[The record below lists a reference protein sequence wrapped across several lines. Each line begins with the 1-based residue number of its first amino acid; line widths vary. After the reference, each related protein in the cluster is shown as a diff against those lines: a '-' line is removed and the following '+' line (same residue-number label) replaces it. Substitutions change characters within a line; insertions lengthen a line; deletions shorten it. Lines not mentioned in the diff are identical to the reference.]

1 MPQDE
6 FAPGRAE
13 RPLLSAPARLLRAG
27 LGEPIFLFA
36 GGGADLREL
45 DGLLACLHTKR
56 PLVGV
61 AYWEAGVDG
70 VEPRS
75 VDAMA
80 TLARDAIQAHQTQGL
95 YNLVGYS
102 IGGLVA
108 LELARLLTDDGL
120 SIAPP
125 ILLDAI
131 PPIASWPK
139 RALLRALPV
148 LARRRISRLM
158 RERLN
163 GGDKPIATEVN
174 QTAPRLR
181 QPIPTTALGIIP
193 TAYACSMLRNELGY
207 GGVAPIIWR
216 RLANEVDTYPIASTH
231 MKFYEP
237 TARFKPSRRPS
248 TRSRTDAA
256 SRPRSLDSVEGRRTA
271 PARKD
276 QASFVG

>member
-148 LARRRISRLM
+148 LVRKRVLAVIARTPWRRRQTNHRGKPNGAALCTGIFQLPPAALSRPHSLALCFQ
-158 RERLN
+158 R
-163 GGDKPIATEVN
+163 A
-174 QTAPRLR
+174 RLR
-181 QPIPTTALGIIP
+181 RRGSHDLEAAREGGRHLFNRLH
-193 TAYACSMLRNELGY
+193 ACGN
-207 GGVAPIIWR
+207 A
-216 RLANEVDTYPIASTH
+216 T
-231 MKFYEP
+231 
-237 TARFKPSRRPS
+237 
-248 TRSRTDAA
+248 
-256 SRPRSLDSVEGRRTA
+256 SRPRGSSRRA
-271 PARKD
+271 DP
-276 QASFVG
+276 

>member
-1 MPQDE
+1 MPQVE

-148 LARRRISRLM
+148 LVRKRVSRLL
-158 RERLN
+158 RERL
-163 GGDKPIATEVN
+163 GAGDKPITEVN
-174 QTAPRLR
+174 PTAPHFAQAYSSYRPRHYPDRIRL
-181 QPIPTTALGIIP
+181 L
-193 TAYACSMLRNELGY
+193 YACNELGY
-207 GGVAPIIWR
+207 GAVAPMIWR
-216 RLANEVDTYPIASTH
+216 RLAKEVDTYSIASTH
-231 MKFYEP
+231 VEMLRADPAVQAVAQILDEV
-237 TARFKPSRRPS
+237 
-248 TRSRTDAA
+248 TD
-256 SRPRSLDSVEGRRTA
+256 
-271 PARKD
+271 
-276 QASFVG
+276 